1 MSPNEWVAVIGCV
14 IAVIAAIYSAAK
26 FMVKAIMAEF
36 HPNGGNSIKDQVNRI
51 ETRLD
56 MIIEKLL

>member
-14 IAVIAAIYSAAK
+14 IAVIAAIYSAAR
-26 FMVKAIMAEF
+26 FMIKAILAEF
-36 HPNGGNSIKDQVNRI
+36 NPNGGNSIKDQVNRI
-51 ETRLD
+51 EARLD